1 MCIRDRLWDCDGT
14 IMDTERLYAYAWQT
28 HLKQFGLSIPE
39 DEIKQFVGVDD
50 RIVHS
55 FYSDQVDLEN
65 FDQTMHK
72 LGFIIEN
79 SLDERIIFQD
89 AKQLLY
95 QLSHLEFKQACASA
109 SPYNLLSKKLQ
120 KFKVDSYFD
129 FIIGG
134 DQVNRNK
141 PYPDIY
147 NKAIEKLGTS
157 YNLVIED
164 SPTGILSGKA
174 SGSFVLAIDR
184 GMFSKEQLSD
194 ADQIVEMLDIEIIN
208 KIFKSL

>member
-1 MCIRDRLWDCDGT
+1 MYGILWDCDGT

-39 DEIKQFVGVDD
+39 DEIKQFIGVDD

-65 FDQTMHK
+65 FDKTMSK

-89 AKQLLY
+89 SKQLLY
-95 QLSHLEFKQACASA
+95 QLSHLEYKQACASA

-134 DQVNRNK
+134 DQVSRNK

-147 NKAIEKLGTS
+147 NRAIEKLGTS

-174 SGSFVLAIDR
+174 SGSYVLAIDR
-184 GMFSKEQLSD
+184 GMFSKEQLSE

-208 KIFKSL
+208 QILKRL

>member
-1 MCIRDRLWDCDGT
+1 MYGILWDCDGT

-174 SGSFVLAIDR
+174 SGSYVLAIDR
-184 GMFSKEQLSD
+184 GMFSKEQLNE

>member
-1 MCIRDRLWDCDGT
+1 MYGILWDCDGT

-65 FDQTMHK
+65 FEQTMHK

-134 DQVNRNK
+134 DQVSRNK

-147 NKAIEKLGTS
+147 NRAIEKLGTS

-174 SGSFVLAIDR
+174 SGSYVLAIDR
-184 GMFSKEQLSD
+184 GMFSKEQLSE

>member
-1 MCIRDRLWDCDGT
+1 MYGILWDCDGT

-147 NKAIEKLGTS
+147 NKAIEKMGTS

-174 SGSFVLAIDR
+174 SGSYVLAIDR
-184 GMFSKEQLSD
+184 GMFSKEQLSE
-194 ADQIVEMLDIEIIN
+194 ADQIVEMLDLEIIN

>member
-1 MCIRDRLWDCDGT
+1 MYGILWDCDGT

-55 FYSDQVDLEN
+55 FYSEQVDLEN
-65 FDQTMHK
+65 FDQTMSK

-95 QLSHLEFKQACASA
+95 QLSQLEYKQACASA

-147 NKAIEKLGTS
+147 NMAIEKLGTS

-184 GMFSKEQLSD
+184 GMFSKEQLSE

>member
-1 MCIRDRLWDCDGT
+1 MYGILWDCDGT

-50 RIVHS
+50 MIVHS

-147 NKAIEKLGTS
+147 NKAIEKMGTS

-174 SGSFVLAIDR
+174 SGSYVLAIDR
-184 GMFSKEQLSD
+184 GMFSKEQLSE

>member
-1 MCIRDRLWDCDGT
+1 MYGILWDCDGT

-89 AKQLLY
+89 AKQLLH
-95 QLSHLEFKQACASA
+95 QLSHLEYKQACASA

-147 NKAIEKLGTS
+147 NMAIEKLGTS

-184 GMFSKEQLSD
+184 GMFSKEQLNE

>member
-1 MCIRDRLWDCDGT
+1 MLGILWDCDGT

-55 FYSDQVDLEN
+55 FFSDQVDLEN
-65 FDQTMHK
+65 FDQTMDK

-89 AKQLLY
+89 SKQLLY
-95 QLSHLEFKQACASA
+95 QLSQLEHKQACVSA
-109 SPYNLLSKKLQ
+109 SPYGLLSNKLQ

-129 FIIGG
+129 FVIGG
-134 DQVNRNK
+134 DQVSRNK

-147 NKAIEKLGTS
+147 NRAIEKLGTS

-164 SPTGILSGKA
+164 SPTGISSGKA
-174 SGSFVLAIDR
+174 SGSYVLAIDR
-184 GMFSKEQLSD
+184 GMFSREQLSE
-194 ADQIVEMLDIEIIN
+194 ADQIVKMLDLEIIN
-208 KIFKSL
+208 KILKSL

>member
-1 MCIRDRLWDCDGT
+1 MLGILWDCDGT

-28 HLKQFGLSIPE
+28 HLKEFGLSIPE

-65 FDQTMHK
+65 FDQTMSK
-72 LGFIIEN
+72 LGYIIEN

-89 AKQLLY
+89 SKQVLY
-95 QLSHLEFKQACASA
+95 QLSQLEHKQACVSA
-109 SPYNLLSKKLQ
+109 SPYGLLSKKLE
-120 KFKVDSYFD
+120 KFNVDSYFD
-129 FIIGG
+129 FVIGG
-134 DQVNRNK
+134 DQVSRNK

-147 NKAIEKLGTS
+147 NRAIEKLGTS

-164 SPTGILSGKA
+164 SPTGISSGKA
-174 SGSFVLAIDR
+174 SGSYVLAIDR
-184 GMFSKEQLSD
+184 GMFSKEQLSE
-194 ADQIVEMLDIEIIN
+194 ADQIVEILDLEIIN
-208 KIFKSL
+208 KILKSL

>member
-1 MCIRDRLWDCDGT
+1 MHGILWDCDGT

-39 DEIKQFVGVDD
+39 DEIQQFVGVDD

-147 NKAIEKLGTS
+147 NKSIEKLGTS
-157 YNLVIED
+157 DNLVIED
-164 SPTGILSGKA
+164 SPTGISSGKA
-174 SGSFVLAIDR
+174 SGSYVLAIDR
-184 GMFSKEQLSD
+184 GMFSKEQLSE

>member
-1 MCIRDRLWDCDGT
+1 MLGILWDCDGT
-14 IMDTERLYAYAWQT
+14 IMDTERLYAYAWHT

-147 NKAIEKLGTS
+147 NKAISELQTTK
-157 YNLVIED
+157 NIVIED
-164 SPTGILSGKA
+164 SPPGISSGKA
-174 SGSFVLAIDR
+174 SGSFVVAIDR
-184 GMFSKEQLSD
+184 GIFTINELNKADLIVDNLSID
-194 ADQIVEMLDIEIIN
+194 VLEE
-208 KIFKSL
+208 IFKSL

>member
-1 MCIRDRLWDCDGT
+1 MYGILWDCDGT

-174 SGSFVLAIDR
+174 SGSYVLAIDR
-184 GMFSKEQLSD
+184 GMFSKEQLSE

-208 KIFKSL
+208 KIFESL

>member
-1 MCIRDRLWDCDGT
+1 MYGILWDCDGT

-65 FDQTMHK
+65 FDQTMSK
-72 LGFIIEN
+72 LGSIIEN
-79 SLDERIIFQD
+79 SLDERVIFQD
-89 AKQLLY
+89 SKQVLY
-95 QLSHLEFKQACASA
+95 QLSQLEHKQACVSA
-109 SPYNLLSKKLQ
+109 SPYGLLSKKLE
-120 KFKVDSYFD
+120 KFNVDSYFD
-129 FIIGG
+129 FVIGG
-134 DQVNRNK
+134 DQVSRNK

-147 NKAIEKLGTS
+147 NRAIEKLGTS

-164 SPTGILSGKA
+164 SPTGISSGKA
-174 SGSFVLAIDR
+174 SGSYVLAIDR
-184 GMFSKEQLSD
+184 GMFSKEQLSE
-194 ADQIVEMLDIEIIN
+194 ADQIVEMLDLEIIN
-208 KIFKSL
+208 KILKSL

>member
-1 MCIRDRLWDCDGT
+1 MYGILWDCDGT

-147 NKAIEKLGTS
+147 NKAIEKMGTS

-184 GMFSKEQLSD
+184 GMFSKEQLSE

>member
-1 MCIRDRLWDCDGT
+1 MYGILWDCDGT

-134 DQVNRNK
+134 DQVSRNK

-147 NKAIEKLGTS
+147 NRAIEKLGTS

-184 GMFSKEQLSD
+184 GMFSKEQLSE

-208 KIFKSL
+208 KIFESL

>member
-1 MCIRDRLWDCDGT
+1 MYGILWDCDGT

-157 YNLVIED
+157 YNLIIED

-174 SGSFVLAIDR
+174 SGSYVLAIDR
-184 GMFSKEQLSD
+184 GMFSKEQLSE

>member
-1 MCIRDRLWDCDGT
+1 MYGILWDCDGT

-184 GMFSKEQLSD
+184 GMFSKEQLSE

-208 KIFKSL
+208 QILKSL

>member
-1 MCIRDRLWDCDGT
+1 MYGILWDCDGT

-174 SGSFVLAIDR
+174 SGSYVLAIDR

>member
-1 MCIRDRLWDCDGT
+1 MYGILWDCDGT

-147 NKAIEKLGTS
+147 NMAIEKLGTS

-174 SGSFVLAIDR
+174 SGSYVLAIDR
-184 GMFSKEQLSD
+184 GMFSKEQLSE

-208 KIFKSL
+208 KIFESL

>member
-1 MCIRDRLWDCDGT
+1 MYGILWDCDGT

-147 NKAIEKLGTS
+147 NMAIEKLGTS

-184 GMFSKEQLSD
+184 GMFSKEQLGE

>member
-1 MCIRDRLWDCDGT
+1 MYGILWDCDGT

-129 FIIGG
+129 FVIGG

-147 NKAIEKLGTS
+147 NMAIEKLGTS

-184 GMFSKEQLSD
+184 GMFSKEQLSE
-194 ADQIVEMLDIEIIN
+194 ADQIVEMLDIVIIN

>member
-1 MCIRDRLWDCDGT
+1 MYGILWDCDGT

-134 DQVNRNK
+134 DQVNKNK

-174 SGSFVLAIDR
+174 SGSYVLAIDR
-184 GMFSKEQLSD
+184 GMFSKEQLSE

>member
-1 MCIRDRLWDCDGT
+1 MLGIHWDCDGT

-28 HLKQFGLSIPE
+28 HLKAFGLSIPE
-39 DEIKQFVGVDD
+39 DEIKQFIGVDD

-65 FDQTMHK
+65 FDQTMSK

-184 GMFSKEQLSD
+184 GMFSKEQLSE

-208 KIFKSL
+208 QILKSL

>member
-1 MCIRDRLWDCDGT
+1 MYGILWDCDGT

-147 NKAIEKLGTS
+147 NKAIEKMGTS

-164 SPTGILSGKA
+164 SPTGISSGKA
-174 SGSFVLAIDR
+174 SGSYVLAIDR
-184 GMFSKEQLSD
+184 GMFSKEQLRE
-194 ADQIVEMLDIEIIN
+194 ADQIVEMLDLEIIN
-208 KIFKSL
+208 KILKSL

>member
-1 MCIRDRLWDCDGT
+1 MYGILWDCDGT

-65 FDQTMHK
+65 FDQTMDK

-147 NKAIEKLGTS
+147 NMAIEKLGTS

-174 SGSFVLAIDR
+174 SGSYVLAIDR
-184 GMFSKEQLSD
+184 GMFSKEQLSE